1 MILKHGFIWPK
12 DCFRTFYDVLMRNY
26 DKSIQI
32 FCVFSIFGFGTA
44 ELNSKSPAAAARRGV
59 RRAPRRVPPRG
70 FATLHFMPFDKV
82 EDLEKYSDMTHGT
95 IFQCNLSSMGVKDL
109 MIDKASRNLARTIGF
124 TQVLRATR
132 FYGMN
137 GHVGI
142 PLDLCKGH
150 KVRLNTLIISRRNPE
165 FKTSKEIEELV
176 FDLSSRAVG
185 YLTKTRTQYQILD
198 PDVRKLFIGSTS
210 GSDLWLNKL
219 EKVQWDIFD
228 ERLMEKQNELTLDM
242 AHKFWIKKSFK
253 VMNFE
258 TNK

>member
-1 MILKHGFIWPK
+1 VARLKLQFWLREARCKPDEQEQGNPICTELGWLKEEGNVPGILLRKLV
-12 DCFRTFYDVLMRNY
+12 D
-26 DKSIQI
+26 
-32 FCVFSIFGFGTA
+32 
-44 ELNSKSPAAAARRGV
+44 ARISRLEYGK
-59 RRAPRRVPPRG
+59 
-70 FATLHFMPFDKV
+70 HFMPFDKI
-82 EDLEKYSDMTHGT
+82 EDLERYSDMTHGT

-124 TQVLRATR
+124 AQVLRATR

-165 FKTSKEIEELV
+165 FKTSKEIEELI

>member
-1 MILKHGFIWPK
+1 MPGILLRKLV
-12 DCFRTFYDVLMRNY
+12 D
-26 DKSIQI
+26 
-32 FCVFSIFGFGTA
+32 
-44 ELNSKSPAAAARRGV
+44 ARISRLEYGN
-59 RRAPRRVPPRG
+59 
-70 FATLHFMPFDKV
+70 HFMPFDKV

-185 YLTKTRTQYQILD
+185 YKVVLLA
-198 PDVRKLFIGSTS
+198 ST
-210 GSDLWLNKL
+210 
-219 EKVQWDIFD
+219 
-228 ERLMEKQNELTLDM
+228 
-242 AHKFWIKKSFK
+242 
-253 VMNFE
+253 NFE
-258 TNK
+258 NFDFLPENVPNYQVFAKKASRGSGCFLGVYMGSF